1 MPNYRHGKVYRL
13 SAGSDGSGEIYVG
26 ATTAR
31 WLCRRMAVHRQE
43 ARCGNQ
49 SKVYQY
55 MREVGIQN
63 FHIDL
68 LEPCPCENV
77 DQLNE
82 REEYWRKKLGAKL
95 NSQRAVGKN
104 RAYFRRY
111 YLLHRDIILA
121 RHRRW
126 LATRRVR
133 RTLKSPLI

>member
-1 MPNYRHGKVYRL
+1 MPDYRYGKVYRL
-13 SAGSDGSGEIYVG
+13 SAGSGEIYVG

-31 WLCRRMAVHRQE
+31 YLCQRMGVHRQE

-49 SKVYQY
+49 SKLYKY

-82 REEYWRKKLGAKL
+82 REEYWRKKLRAKL
-95 NSQRAVGKN
+95 NSQRAFGKD

-111 YLLHRDIILA
+111 YLLHRDSILA
-121 RHRRW
+121 RNSRNRKNKGYP
-126 LATRRVR
+126 RVG
-133 RTLKSPLI
+133 RT